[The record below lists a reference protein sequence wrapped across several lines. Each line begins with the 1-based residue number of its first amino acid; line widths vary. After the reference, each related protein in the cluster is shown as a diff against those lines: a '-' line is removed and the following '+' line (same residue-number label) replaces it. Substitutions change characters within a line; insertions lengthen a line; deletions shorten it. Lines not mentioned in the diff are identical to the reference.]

1 MLIETTVNMFSD
13 LTHFNSRRG
22 FVPEPQLK
30 LHSAAFAE
38 YLVEAAGALCGEITP
53 DIRSAC
59 TILSQVLNAHPSL
72 YNKFKR
78 LDVVEIQSDSND
90 KRAAKCLQSDIPKI
104 QQPNHTGP

>member
-1 MLIETTVNMFSD
+1 MVIETNGKYVSD
-13 LTHFNSRRG
+13 LRHFTSRRG

-78 LDVVEIQSDSND
+78 LDVVAIQSDSND